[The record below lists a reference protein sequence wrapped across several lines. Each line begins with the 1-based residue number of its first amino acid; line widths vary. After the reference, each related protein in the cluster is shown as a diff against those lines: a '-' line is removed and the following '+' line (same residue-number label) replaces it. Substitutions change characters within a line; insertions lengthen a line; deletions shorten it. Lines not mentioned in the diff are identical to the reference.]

1 METPLYTALKRHWEK
16 GRAPFH
22 TPGHKGDLRAL
33 PEDLLHL
40 DFTEL
45 PDTDSLFEACG
56 PIDAA
61 EKAAAR
67 LFRSA
72 RTLFSA
78 GGCSL
83 CIQAML
89 RLACPRAGQTVPVRA
104 QRPPFGR
111 ADDGAF
117 GAYTRLG
124 DAVGFGGHAFG
135 FHAHL

>member
-1 METPLYTALKRHWEK
+1 METPLYTALKRHLEK

-45 PDTDSLFEACG
+45 PDTDSLSEACG
-56 PIDAA
+56 PN
-61 EKAAAR
+61 R
-67 LFRSA
+67 P
-72 RTLFSA
+72 
-78 GGCSL
+78 
-83 CIQAML
+83 M
-89 RLACPRAGQTVPVRA
+89 RA

-111 ADDGAF
+111 ADNGAF
-117 GAYTRLG
+117 GAYPRLG

-135 FHAHL
+135 FYAHL